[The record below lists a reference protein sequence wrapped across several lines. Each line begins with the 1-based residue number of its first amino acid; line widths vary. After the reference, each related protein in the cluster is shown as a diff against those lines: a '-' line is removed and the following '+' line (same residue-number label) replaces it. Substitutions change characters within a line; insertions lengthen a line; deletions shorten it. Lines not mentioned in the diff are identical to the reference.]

1 MRVIVTQSVQVSRS
15 ETHQKYSTRESENN
29 SISQYYTR
37 NRLGYFL
44 FKSMEVKK
52 RGHDRRYKT
61 NKRTN
66 SREMGGRG
74 KRERGIE
81 AVHRYSQQTRETD
94 RGANRGK
101 DEETTIG

>member
-44 FKSMEVKK
+44 FKSVEVKK
-52 RGHDRRYKT
+52 EGMIDDIRRINERIRGRWEEGEK
-61 NKRTN
+61 
-66 SREMGGRG
+66 
-74 KRERGIE
+74 ERGIE